1 MNIIKDYTIG
11 ADPECFIY
19 NSKTKSI
26 VSSVGMIP
34 GEKGNPFRDKKMPE
48 GFGLE
53 TDNILAEFNIPP
65 VNNLQDWLKNMEYMK
80 TYIKNFVKK
89 VNPDY
94 TILCKAS
101 AIVDKSQLNS
111 EQANE
116 FGCMPDYNAYTEAE
130 NVKPECN
137 KIAGLRSAGFH
148 IHVGYPNFTVN
159 QSLRM
164 IKYMDAYI
172 GIPSV
177 LYDKDTNRR
186 ILYGKAGSFRLT
198 DYGFEYRTL
207 SSEFLKSKATLTW
220 VWEHLETALN
230 REMDCSEIPDPI
242 DVQNAINNSD
252 VKLAKKLID
261 LYNLDEHYTG
271 ENF

>member
-1 MNIIKDYTIG
+1 MNIIETYTIG
-11 ADPECFIY
+11 SDPECFIY

-26 VSSVGMIP
+26 VSSVGLIP
-34 GEKGNPFRDKKMPE
+34 GEKGNPFRDAKMPE

-80 TYIKNFVKK
+80 TYIKNYVKK

-101 AIVDKSQLNS
+101 AIVDKSQLNTA
-111 EQANE
+111 QANE
-116 FGCMPDYNAYTEAE
+116 FGCMPDYNAYTESVNE
-130 NVKPECN
+130 KPQCN

-148 IHVGYPNFTVN
+148 IHVGYPNFNVDK
-159 QSLRM
+159 SLRM
-164 IKYMDAYI
+164 IKYMDAFI
-172 GIPSV
+172 GVPSV

-207 SSEFLKSKATLTW
+207 SSEFLKNKATLTW

-230 REMDCSEIPDPI
+230 REYDDASIPCSM
-242 DVQNAINNSD
+242 DVQTAINNSD
-252 VKLAKKLID
+252 VKLAKELIEEYD
-261 LYNLDEHYTG
+261 LDTHYISQY
-271 ENF
+271 